1 MRVASRYPVTPR
13 SQLLF
18 SYPSRTRLF
27 PSPLFRASLVL
38 TTTPRQA
45 RNFGLHLAAAAGD
58 VEPASGARRARE
70 GSGEAQAAAAT
81 PTAVAG
87 PDSTCAR
94 RARDPTRAATASEID
109 CHFRSC
115 PHVPR
120 VALSAGFERPPFAV
134 RAHANVN
141 QCAHQA
147 RYRRR
152 GDCLGRI
159 PRILYL
165 LSWTIDTSTSTSIAS
180 FSPYPVDICMP
191 SHPLPTSALPL
202 APSVAPRRLLLAFLA
217 RLA

>member
-70 GSGEAQAAAAT
+70 GSGEAQAAAAA
-81 PTAVAG
+81 PTAAVAG
-87 PDSTCAR
+87 PDPTCAR

-109 CHFRSC
+109 CHFSLMPSC
-115 PHVPR
+115 PSRRALCWLPAASLRCPR
-120 VALSAGFERPPFAV
+120 
-134 RAHANVN
+134 
-141 QCAHQA
+141 A
-147 RYRRR
+147 RQRQSMCTSSSISPRRR
-152 GDCLGRI
+152 LPGTDTTHTI
-159 PRILYL
+159 PVVLDHRHVYVYVY
-165 LSWTIDTSTSTSIAS
+165 S
-180 FSPYPVDICMP
+180 FFFS
-191 SHPLPTSALPL
+191 LP
-202 APSVAPRRLLLAFLA
+202 R
-217 RLA
+217 